1 MRSRVRYII
10 AAFAIYT
17 VLWLIAS
24 NYYLIRFHKSGLNE
38 AVSEPFFWL
47 LMVLLIATAVLS
59 IWRFN
64 SLKIKEDKLDRKSR
78 EQQAEHDLIFT
89 QSAVGLLKANFQ
101 GIIVECNQYLASM
114 LGYKVEELTGMNFIN
129 VTHPQD
135 VAKDLKVR
143 RELNAVS
150 GTEFNYNKRWTHKNG
165 SVVWSN
171 VNGTIQR
178 FDDGRIDFFIA
189 AITNIQPLVEANEA
203 LELEK
208 SQTEAMINNS
218 TDIMWSLNTEL
229 KFIKFN
235 KTFEKILLAL
245 TGRQAREGD
254 ASNFLL
260 DNADLQKDSKETVN
274 KWGKNYMRALS
285 GERFRVFDK
294 TVLGEKEVFFDIIVS
309 PMKDE
314 EGKIFGVSC
323 VGRSITERIELFNA
337 LEQSEAKY
345 KDIFENS
352 PVPLMLCDPESGY
365 LSQANKL
372 ARERYGFLEDQIHG
386 VKIAAVVDESDR
398 ALFNEVFQK
407 VTDPSLYE
415 TTQNVTVKQHFGNVR
430 NQETQM
436 ILHRAPEAGNDS
448 ILIYNMDI
456 SARKKMEEDILQAVL
471 ETEDKERSRIARD
484 LHDGLTQN
492 LTVSS
497 LHFKGI
503 QDDIEEAL
511 PEKIQE
517 KYVTA
522 LRYLN
527 ESITESRNLS
537 HHIMPKAI
545 MDYGLV
551 LSLEQLLG
559 DLEDAVTID
568 FQLIENLKGERL
580 PTGIELHLYRICQE
594 AIQNIIKYS
603 KADKAVVQLLKHA
616 KDLTLSIEDD
626 GVGIDQ
632 SKKEERKG
640 HGFKTMESRALSLA
654 GRFSFES
661 SPGKGTIIQIQIP
674 LHEQKEVQ
682 GITG

>member
-1 MRSRVRYII
+1 MS
-10 AAFAIYT
+10 
-17 VLWLIAS
+17 
-24 NYYLIRFHKSGLNE
+24 E
-38 AVSEPFFWL
+38 AVSEPYFWL
-47 LMVLLIATAVLS
+47 VTFILIGSGALLV
-59 IWRFN
+59 WRFN
-64 SLKIKEDKLDRKSR
+64 LLKVKEDSLERKSR
-78 EQQAEHDLIFT
+78 EQQAERDLIFT

-101 GIIVECNQYLASM
+101 GVIVECNHYLASM
-114 LGYKVEELTGMNFIN
+114 LGYSVEELTGKNFID
-129 VTHPQD
+129 VTHPED
-135 VAKDLKVR
+135 VAKDIKVR
-143 RELNAVS
+143 KDLNAVTGS
-150 GTEFNYNKRWTHKNG
+150 EFNYNKRWTHKDG
-165 SVVWSN
+165 TVIWSN

-178 FDDGRIDFFIA
+178 FENGRIDFFIA
-189 AITNIQPLVEANEA
+189 AVTNIQPLVEANEA

-235 KTFEKILLAL
+235 QTFEKVILAM
-245 TGRQAREGD
+245 TGRQPKEGE
-254 ASNFLL
+254 ASNTMRNNDELRV
-260 DNADLQKDSKETVN
+260 DSQETVN
-274 KWGKNYMRALS
+274 NWRKNYMRALS
-285 GERFRVFDK
+285 GERFNVFDK
-294 TVLGEKEVFFDIIVS
+294 TAVDGKDVFFDIVVS
-309 PMKDE
+309 PMKDDD
-314 EGKIFGVSC
+314 GKIFGVSC
-323 VGRSITERIELFNA
+323 VGRSITESIELFNA

-352 PVPLMLCDPESGY
+352 PIPLILCDPESGY
-365 LSQANKL
+365 LNQANRV
-372 ARERYGFLEDQIHG
+372 ARERYGFLEDHIPG
-386 VKIAAVVDESDR
+386 IKVCSLVEDSDCPQ
-398 ALFNEVFQK
+398 FDEVFQK
-407 VTDPSLYE
+407 VAVSSFIE
-415 TTQNVTVKQHFGNVR
+415 TTQTVTVKHNYGNVR
-430 NQETQM
+430 NQETEM
-436 ILHRAPEAGNDS
+436 ILHRAPDAGNDS

-503 QDDIEEAL
+503 QEDIEEAL
-511 PEKIQE
+511 PAKIQE
-517 KYVTA
+517 KYLTA

-559 DLEDAVTID
+559 DLEDAVPVD

-580 PTGIELHLYRICQE
+580 PAGTELHLYRICQE

-603 KADKAVVQLLKHA
+603 KADKAVVQLLKHE
-616 KDLTLSIEDD
+616 KHLTLGIEDD

-640 HGFKTMESRALSLA
+640 YGFKTMESRALSLA
-654 GRFSFES
+654 GRFSYES
-661 SPGKGTIIQIQIP
+661 SPGKGTIIHIQIP

-682 GITG
+682 NIAG